1 MYITWDIIKGL
12 EYIHSKNLIHRDIK
26 AENILLSAV
35 QNVKKSNLND
45 KEVKKADSFSP
56 NKIGSSSCT
65 NLNSNKHINLKSYQT
80 QQNLNNY
87 EYITKICD
95 FGFARE

>member
-1 MYITWDIIKGL
+1 MYITWDIINGL

-35 QNVKKSNLND
+35 QNPKKINLND
-45 KEVKKADSFSP
+45 GNTKKLNSISP
-56 NKIGSSSCT
+56 NKIGFNSCT
-65 NLNSNKHINLKSYQT
+65 NLHNNKCLNLNSYQT
-80 QQNLNNY
+80 QQNLTTY

-95 FGFARE
+95 FGFARG

>member
-26 AENILLSAV
+26 AENILLSTV
-35 QNVKKSNLND
+35 QNSKKTNLNNRNT
-45 KEVKKADSFSP
+45 KKLDSISP
-56 NKIGSSSCT
+56 NKIGFNSYT
-65 NLNSNKHINLKSYQT
+65 NLHNNKYLSLNSYQT
-80 QQNLNNY
+80 QQNLTTY